1 MVQQYFWRT
10 GWFVLAL
17 LTVALTLLGWF
28 VVRNRPA
35 DLGQHPDG
43 IEPASDI
50 GEQALQ
56 SGCPSVEIWTL
67 RAALWTPQFAVLC
80 LSATACFVPGTVCTM
95 HSRMHL
101 GPGTLHRCHGRYSR
115 DNGPAPGRRSIDWR
129 TGWFSGS
136 RKGAPLCVA
145 RRRRW
150 CVGVVVC
157 GKSFP
162 GVGLDALARL
172 RFGAASISLAVVLAK
187 FFGPVV
193 FAQLLGV
200 NYLIAGILQ
209 AISPG
214 LAGWTHDL
222 TDSYRIAFI
231 SATLLSTLEALC
243 TWFLRVPSPPGGIES
258 MPG

>member
-28 VVRNRPA
+28 VVCNRPA

-101 GPGTLHRCHGRYSR
+101 E
-115 DNGPAPGRRSIDWR
+115 
-129 TGWFSGS
+129 
-136 RKGAPLCVA
+136 
-145 RRRRW
+145 
-150 CVGVVVC
+150 
-157 GKSFP
+157 
-162 GVGLDALARL
+162 GLGLSTD
-172 RFGAASISLAVVLAK
+172 VT
-187 FFGPVV
+187 
-193 FAQLLGV
+193 
-200 NYLIAGILQ
+200 AGILGTMVLL
-209 AISPG
+209 PVVGRLTGG
-214 LAGWTHDL
+214 LGGFLGPEKVLRYALLVAGAGVL
-222 TDSYRIAFI
+222 A
-231 SATLLSTLEALC
+231 LLFAENP
-243 TWFLRVPSPPGGIES
+243 FLA
-258 MPG
+258 